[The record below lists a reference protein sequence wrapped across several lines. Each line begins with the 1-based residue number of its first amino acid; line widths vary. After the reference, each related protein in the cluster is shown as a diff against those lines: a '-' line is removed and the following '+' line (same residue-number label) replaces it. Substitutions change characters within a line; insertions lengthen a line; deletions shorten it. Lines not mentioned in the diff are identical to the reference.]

1 MKQIQNIGLGLF
13 LLGLAVF
20 TSLIFIGNYEV
31 TPEILDEVVNNKG
44 IKSELFI
51 NNMNANVVGKEFSSP
66 FSVSSEITSAIET
79 ANETH
84 KQNIYQVSQFERQA
98 Q

>member
-66 FSVSSEITSAIET
+66 FSVSS
-79 ANETH
+79 
-84 KQNIYQVSQFERQA
+84 
-98 Q
+98 